1 MVPRNNKLR
10 TKLHTAVCLLSF
22 GVSAAKAVTVQDLG
36 TLGGDVSF
44 AFDINDFD
52 HVVGIARNGSDE
64 NAVFLFHGGA
74 MDETPLAAVI
84 DTMGVNINSVVA
96 GCARGTDGVIYPAI
110 FNAPANTTTMLGSFG
125 SIGFG
130 FNGTATGINIHG
142 KAVGYSYLPDGTR
155 HAFLFDG
162 SSMLDING
170 PRSHNS
176 LANALNDNG
185 VVVGDSDR
193 GPWQYVTNGATT
205 YLRPFG
211 TANATAR
218 SINSAGEIV
227 GAYSNSSGQ
236 QHAFLFFNGV
246 YVSISGTNSFA
257 YDINDKQQVVGTFNP
272 PALCSSCPSVQ
283 HAFKWENGTL
293 VDLNTLAIGSGWV
306 LAVATANNNAGS
318 IVGYGT
324 HNGETHAFLFKP

>member
-1 MVPRNNKLR
+1 MKRKPPITLLVL
-10 TKLHTAVCLLSF
+10 LGLTA
-22 GVSAAKAVTVQDLG
+22 AAKAVTVQDLG
-36 TLGGDVSF
+36 TLGGDASF

-74 MDETPLAAVI
+74 MDTTPLSAS
-84 DTMGVNINSVVA
+84 TTTLGVNINSVVA
-96 GCARGTDGVIYPAI
+96 GCVVASDGVVYPSV
-110 FNAPANTTTMLGSFG
+110 FNAPANTTTILGSFG
-125 SIGFG
+125 GSFFG
-130 FNGTATGINIHG
+130 FNGSATGINIHG
-142 KAVGYSYLPDGTR
+142 KVAGYSYLPNGDR

-162 SSMLDING
+162 AGMLDING

-176 LANALNDNG
+176 YANALNDNG

-218 SINSAGEIV
+218 SINSVGEIV
-227 GAYSNSSGQ
+227 GAYFNSSGQ
-236 QHAFLFFNGV
+236 QHAFLFSNGV

-272 PALCSSCPSVQ
+272 PALCSSCSPVQ

-293 VDLNTLAIGSGWV
+293 VDLNALAIGSGWV
-306 LAVATANNNAGS
+306 LAIATANNNVGS